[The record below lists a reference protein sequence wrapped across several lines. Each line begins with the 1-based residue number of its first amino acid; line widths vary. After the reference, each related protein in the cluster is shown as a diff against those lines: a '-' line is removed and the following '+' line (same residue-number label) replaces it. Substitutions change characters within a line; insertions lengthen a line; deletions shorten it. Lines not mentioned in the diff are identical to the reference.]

1 MESRH
6 SVQSTS
12 VSYGGIGEIQKDVP
26 NSRFS
31 KRGIG
36 NDRISGGDVTFG
48 RRKKNPRLSYSGGER
63 PKKTKEYVLKKSD
76 KTKEDKPVA
85 KKSKGPRGGGAHLPH

>member
-1 MESRH
+1 MQPMRCRFISNPIH
-6 SVQSTS
+6 
-12 VSYGGIGEIQKDVP
+12 
-26 NSRFS
+26 FS

-85 KKSKGPRGGGAHLPH
+85 KKK